1 MELNQ
6 RGWAEASSQSCCY
19 LTSHDTCDICHIP
32 MEYATDL
39 PIQVCP
45 LCYSTRMTLTQYGK
59 ADENSPFS
67 KYVRKAHFRTYM
79 QQVQYQEQ
87 AKIDIEDILRVA
99 NYLAQHGFNSSNGT
113 VGAVRWALLKL
124 KMNRCYNHVT
134 QIFCRVFNKPPP
146 RFTPEQKQILFDM
159 FDAIQDPY
167 FSAPNKGRPNF
178 LSYQFVIYKS
188 CEL

>member
-1 MELNQ
+1 
-6 RGWAEASSQSCCY
+6 
-19 LTSHDTCDICHIP
+19 

-167 FSAPNKGRPNF
+167 FSAPNKGRSNF
-178 LSYQFVIYKS
+178 LSYQVVIYKC
-188 CEL
+188 CEIRGWNKFLPYFKMLKGD